1 MNQKNPKQTNK
12 QTKKTKKAKKQAQI
26 QYKMHQS
33 IPVKKMKIK
42 QQKG

>member
-12 QTKKTKKAKKQAQI
+12 QKRQKKAKKQAQV

-33 IPVKKMKIK
+33 LPVKKMKIK